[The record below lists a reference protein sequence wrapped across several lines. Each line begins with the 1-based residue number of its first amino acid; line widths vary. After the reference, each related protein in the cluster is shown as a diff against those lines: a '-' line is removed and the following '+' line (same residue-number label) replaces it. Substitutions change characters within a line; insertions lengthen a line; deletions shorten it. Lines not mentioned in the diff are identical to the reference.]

1 MSARRGV
8 FIVLVVLG
16 LLGLGVLVAALRLRG
31 TTTTASDHAV
41 VSFDVPALLPESEA
55 PFQPFALRRERREPV
70 TLFDVLTGLR
80 AAAEDDHVDALVLH
94 VDDLEWGWARL
105 GEVRDAVQAFTR
117 AGKPVY
123 ASLEQGAG
131 EREYLLAS
139 AARTIGIPP
148 TATLGLNGLS
158 LTVMFMKG
166 TFDKLGIT
174 PNFDHIGAY
183 KSAVEGYTRSGMSPP
198 ARLALEAV
206 LDDHYRLLV
215 DSIATARRM
224 SRAAVD
230 RAIREG
236 PYSAPEARRL
246 HLVDTLL
253 YRADI
258 DSLALRR
265 AGRRAHEISLAHY
278 LERLP
283 EERLGKHI
291 ALITAEGA
299 IVPGKSRVSPSDGRQ
314 LGAETLIDA
323 LREARRRHAIKAVVL
338 RIDSPG
344 GAAQAS
350 DDIWRE
356 VERCR
361 RAKPLIVS
369 MSDYAA
375 SGGYYIAVPADSIV
389 ADPTTLTGSI
399 GIFGGKFNIV
409 GLLNKLG
416 LSVESIARGPHADMF
431 SPFTNFSR
439 EESARYHA
447 LLEQNS
453 RAFVERV
460 ARGRRR
466 PAAAIDSVAQGR
478 VWTGLAARPRG
489 LVDRLGGLETAIDMA
504 RARAHIGADE
514 SIVIERLPRVH
525 RSLLQSMLESLAD
538 EGDGTESR
546 GLLGLPPVIQAFAA
560 AARLRAGEA
569 WALMPYSIDIR

>member
-8 FIVLVVLG
+8 LIVLVVLG
-16 LLGLGVLVAALRLRG
+16 LLGLAVMVAALRLRG
-31 TTTTASDHAV
+31 TTTAASDHAV
-41 VSFDVPALLPESEA
+41 VSFDVPAVLPESEA
-55 PFQPFALRRERREPV
+55 PFQFALRRERREPV
-70 TLFDVLTGLR
+70 TLYDVLTGLR

-94 VDDLEWGWARL
+94 IDDLEWGWARL

-158 LTVMFMKG
+158 LTVLFMKG

-174 PNFDHIGAY
+174 PNFDHVGAY
-183 KSAVEGYTRSGMSPP
+183 KSAVEGYTRTGMSPP

-224 SRAAVD
+224 SRPAAD

-236 PYSAPEARRL
+236 PYSAPEARHLR
-246 HLVDTLL
+246 LVDTLL

-265 AGRRAHEISLAHY
+265 AGRHAHEITLAHY

-299 IVPGKSRVSPSDGRQ
+299 IVPGRSRVSPSDGRQ

-409 GLLNKLG
+409 GLFNKLG

-439 EESARYHA
+439 EEASRYHA
-447 LLEQNS
+447 LLEQNY

-489 LVDRLGGLETAIDMA
+489 LVDRLGGLETAIEMA

-514 SIVIERLPRVH
+514 SIVIERLPRVR

-538 EGDGTESR
+538 EGDDTESR
-546 GLLGLPPVIQAFAA
+546 GLLALPPVIQAFAA